1 MNTLLNL
8 DVESLIPFF
17 AIFFVFMIPI
27 MAIYFHYQHKQR
39 QMDERK
45 LMIEKGL
52 TPPPLPVHEN
62 NYQWAGHKSQNLGKG
77 LNMIAIALGLMVGYL
92 LSKYLSIRGPFCII
106 GGILFFLGLANVVN
120 AMITKKESSN
130 ENKAETNIHQS
141 QIENHDTI

>member
-8 DVESLIPFF
+8 DVESFIPFF
-17 AIFFVFMIPI
+17 AIFFVFIIPI
-27 MAIYFHYQHKQR
+27 MAIYFHYKYKQR

-45 LMIEKGL
+45 MMIEKGL
-52 TPPPLPVHEN
+52 TPPPLPVHEI
-62 NYQWAGHKSQNLGKG
+62 NYQWAGQKNQHLGKG

-106 GGILFFLGLANVVN
+106 GSILFFLGLANVIN
-120 AMITKKESSN
+120 AVISKKELSN
-130 ENKAETNIHQS
+130 KNNAESNIGQS